1 VWFSDVIPVTLRQ
14 SGCGNNSSGV
24 TLHQGGTSS
33 DGGIGLHQVIRNSN
47 IVVGLQESGP
57 SIDLH
62 HSVIGSSDVIVR
74 LHEDGS
80 SRDIGSTQSDVP
92 LGSTSPPLNTPMA
105 SPPSISNLLELS
117 LPASVGDDLALP
129 TDSETGLLDVPIQDS
144 SATAHPSFV
153 GKSSASLISAVILY
167 IVSPRVIA
175 GNRLEVGIQT
185 CTCDC
190 FKCFFKFCKIVCG
203 SGKCIKRTFNS

>member
-1 VWFSDVIPVTLRQ
+1 M
-14 SGCGNNSSGV
+14 
-24 TLHQGGTSS
+24 TLHQGGTSSTTVAPNLHSGS

-47 IVVGLQESGP
+47 IVVGLPESGP

-80 SRDIGSTQSDVP
+80 SRDIGSTQSDVT

-144 SATAHPSFV
+144 SATAHRSFV

-175 GNRLEVGIQT
+175 GNHLEVGIQT
-185 CTCDC
+185 YTCDC
-190 FKCFFKFCKIVCG
+190 FKCFFKLCKILCG
-203 SGKCIKRTFNS
+203 PGKCIKRTFNSSASS

>member
-1 VWFSDVIPVTLRQ
+1 MWFSDVIPVTLQQ
-14 SGCGNNSSGV
+14 SGCGKNGSGV
-24 TLHQGGTSS
+24 TLHQGGTSSTTVAPNLHSGS

-47 IVVGLQESGP
+47 IVVGLPESGP

-62 HSVIGSSDVIVR
+62 HSVIGGSSDVIVG

-80 SRDIGSTQSDVP
+80 SRGIATTQSDAR
-92 LGSTSPPLNTPMA
+92 LGSSSPPLNTPVA

-129 TDSETGLLDVPIQDS
+129 TDSETGLLDVPIQGS

-153 GKSSASLISAVILY
+153 GKSTSHISAIILY
-167 IVSPRVIA
+167 VV
-175 GNRLEVGIQT
+175 
-185 CTCDC
+185 
-190 FKCFFKFCKIVCG
+190 
-203 SGKCIKRTFNS
+203 